1 MQIENY
7 FDRQTMSVHLREN
20 AFPMAKKGIP
30 GNWQIVKIREN
41 KLTLQKIKEIAQ
53 EIFDNINLQ
62 EKSFLEIER
71 ESSSIIQLGIYRIVI
86 TRKPFSDGFEITAVR
101 PVAKLNFAD
110 YELDEKLKTRL
121 TKQAEGILIAGS
133 PGEGKTTFARA
144 LAEFF
149 AEAGRIVKTVESPR
163 DMLLSDNI
171 TQYSLNYGARNEIH
185 DVLLLSRPD
194 NTFFDEMRNCE
205 DFQLFADLRLAG
217 IGMVGVIHA
226 TKPIDAIQ
234 RFIGKIE
241 MGIIPQMIDTV
252 VFVKNGEV
260 NKILELKM
268 LVKVPT
274 GMIEADLARPVIE
287 IRDYISGKLDYEI
300 YSYGEQTVVIP
311 IEKKERKIIWQYA
324 AESVRDYFKT
334 YDQNNVVQFVSD
346 NEIRVYL
353 MNETIPKVIG
363 KNGEEI
369 KKIEQELGLKIDVLP
384 LSKIQIKKPDKQI
397 NFEIDLDKRNV
408 LIYLEKELKDTQ
420 IGIYEDEQLL
430 VQAKTS
436 KKAVIKLSRKSI
448 PGMAVERAFL
458 QNKIKMVKV

>member
-1 MQIENY
+1 
-7 FDRQTMSVHLREN
+7 
-20 AFPMAKKGIP
+20 
-30 GNWQIVKIREN
+30 
-41 KLTLQKIKEIAQ
+41 
-53 EIFDNINLQ
+53 
-62 EKSFLEIER
+62 
-71 ESSSIIQLGIYRIVI
+71 
-86 TRKPFSDGFEITAVR
+86 
-101 PVAKLNFAD
+101 
-110 YELDEKLKTRL
+110 
-121 TKQAEGILIAGS
+121 
-133 PGEGKTTFARA
+133 
-144 LAEFF
+144 
-149 AEAGRIVKTVESPR
+149 
-163 DMLLSDNI
+163 
-171 TQYSLNYGARNEIH
+171 
-185 DVLLLSRPD
+185 
-194 NTFFDEMRNCE
+194 
-205 DFQLFADLRLAG
+205 
-217 IGMVGVIHA
+217 
-226 TKPIDAIQ
+226 
-234 RFIGKIE
+234 
-241 MGIIPQMIDTV
+241 
-252 VFVKNGEV
+252 
-260 NKILELKM
+260 
-268 LVKVPT
+268 
-274 GMIEADLARPVIE
+274 E